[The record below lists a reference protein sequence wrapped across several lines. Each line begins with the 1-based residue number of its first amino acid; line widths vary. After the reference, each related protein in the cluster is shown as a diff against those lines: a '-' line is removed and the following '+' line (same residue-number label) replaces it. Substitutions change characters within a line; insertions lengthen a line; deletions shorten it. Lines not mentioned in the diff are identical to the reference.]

1 MLNAEHDIQTGSSS
15 DRDARQQEARSRSQL
30 YLLLARVFASEIDR
44 AFLEHLNDEQVQI
57 VLKSLEI
64 DLDPVNR
71 NDDMDGILDFL
82 AEEYAYL
89 FVGPGKHVA
98 PYESVQ
104 MKRGTGLLMGKET
117 AVVCQFI
124 KDAGFDFLNADG
136 KIPDHISIELEFL
149 GHLAGAEAKA
159 LEDNK
164 MDAYLS
170 CIGWQHKFIT
180 THLGKWA
187 AEFARR
193 VKERASVP
201 FYKSFASILPRFL
214 ASEKAWL
221 GKVLNDEGGVK

>member
-1 MLNAEHDIQTGSSS
+1 MLNAEHDIQAEVPFDKDGM
-15 DRDARQQEARSRSQL
+15 RQEARSRSQL
-30 YLLLARVFASEIDR
+30 YLLLARVFATEMDR
-44 AFLEHLNDEQVQI
+44 SFLDQMKDEKIQT
-57 VLKSLEI
+57 VLKSLGI
-64 DLDPVNR
+64 DLDPINR
-71 NDDMDGILDFL
+71 DDDADGVIDFL

-89 FVGPGKHVA
+89 FVGPGKHIA

-104 MKRGTGLLMGKET
+104 IKRGSGLLMGKET

-124 KDAGFDFLNADG
+124 KDAGFDFLNRDG

-149 GHLAGAEAKA
+149 GHLAEAEAKA
-159 LEDNK
+159 LDANE

-187 AEFARR
+187 ADFARR

-221 GKVLNDEGGVK
+221 GKTIHDHRGG